1 MTQLPI
7 LSRVFAS
14 SRLRVFA
21 LACALPLTSWAQQ
34 VVSGTVT
41 DEDNIQLPGA
51 AIVVQNTT
59 RGTTTDFDGKY
70 QIQANEGDTLIFTY
84 VGYTTQ
90 LVTVGSSTT
99 INVQMQISGQLE
111 EVVVIGSA
119 TGKSIKELSF
129 AVGRLKDELL
139 QNVPSTNAT
148 SALQGKVSGVV
159 ISPSG
164 GQPGSDV
171 SIQLRTANSL
181 STGQQPL
188 IIMDGIILEG
198 GLSDVNTEDVER
210 IEVVKG
216 AAGASLYG
224 SRASNGVIEIFS
236 KRGIVSLD
244 DTGSSQRFSYRSEV
258 GFKHISSKYDL
269 AKTHRHKLTSDGSD
283 FDLSSGSRETDEDG
297 LSDNPYPVS
306 KLFDYQDEIFK
317 TGLFTT
323 HHASLIGGSKDSKYL
338 FSYQRLEDEGVFEL
352 VDSYNR
358 DNFRLNLDNTIN
370 DDFKLKT
377 SFLYSRSD
385 RDSNI
390 NSGTTLG
397 VLFTALITEPI
408 YNWNALNEEDDSKYN
423 WDSNT
428 FDPNIRN
435 PLYTLANN
443 SRTDDR
449 NRVLGNIDL
458 SYNVTS
464 WLSLNGSY
472 SFDYEDNA
480 FENYIPKGYLSD
492 DPDGNAQNIGFIQR
506 STFKG
511 RAQNTRFNALLT
523 NFFKKDSKFNLNLRL
538 SYLHERYENIFNNS
552 EGYNLAVSEIRSLD
566 NISNEPTV
574 SSLSENI
581 LADSYFAVAD
591 FDYDGK
597 YIFSGVLRQES
608 SSLFG
613 PNNRDSNYFRTSLAY
628 RVTEDFDISGIQE
641 LKFRGSYGT
650 AGIRPTYEMR
660 FETFTLRNGSPTK
673 ATLGNND
680 LRPAITDELEL
691 GVNVDFLDKFSFEFN
706 YVEST
711 TDDQILRVPLSAATG
726 FSAQWRNA
734 GEIESKTLEAS
745 LNYKI
750 ITKKD
755 LNWNLGVIWDKSKQK
770 VSRLDVPAYLT
781 GPGTQENTIFRIEE
795 GLNFGVMLGNQFIR
809 SLDDLPNNLDSS
821 DYTINSAGYVVDKS
835 TGENAVKKV
844 DSSGNESFVIGDIIP
859 DFRMAF
865 NTMFSYKNFS
875 FYTLVDWK
883 KGGDI
888 YNKTKQW
895 LYRDGRH
902 EDVTSGLPYN
912 FYQSLYN
919 TNLSS
924 SAFVED
930 GSFVKLREL
939 SIFYNLEGNKLGNL
953 GNYIQNIKFG
963 VLGRNLFTITDYSGF
978 DPEIS
983 HQSEANRSDLTT
995 RVTNGIGNDA
1005 NTPGGDPNIFKVDN
1019 FPYPTTKTFSF
1030 SVEINF

>member
-1 MTQLPI
+1 
-7 LSRVFAS
+7 
-14 SRLRVFA
+14 
-21 LACALPLTSWAQQ
+21 
-34 VVSGTVT
+34 
-41 DEDNIQLPGA
+41 
-51 AIVVQNTT
+51 VVQNTT
-59 RGTTTDFDGKY
+59 RGTTTDFDGIY
-70 QIQANEGDTLIFTY
+70 QIQANQGDTLIFTY

-129 AVGRLKDELL
+129 AIGQLKDELL
-139 QNVPSTNAT
+139 ENVPSTSAT
-148 SALQGKVSGVV
+148 STLQGKISGVV

-171 SIQLRTANSL
+171 AIQLRTANSL

-224 SRASNGVIEIFS
+224 SRASNGVIEIFT
-236 KRGIVSLD
+236 KRGNVSFNEK
-244 DTGSSQRFSYRSEV
+244 GKSYKFSYRSET
-258 GFKHISSKYDL
+258 GFKQITSKYDL
-269 AKTHRHKLTSDGSD
+269 ATTHRFKLTDSGDA
-283 FDLSSGSRETDEDG
+283 FDLNNGSRQVDDDG
-297 LSDNPYPVS
+297 LSDNAFPVS
-306 KLFDYQDEIFK
+306 ELFDYQDEIFK
-317 TGLFTT
+317 TGLFST
-323 HHASLIGGSKDSKYL
+323 HHASLQGVSKDTRYL
-338 FSYQRLEDEGVFEL
+338 FSYQRLEDEGIYNL
-352 VDSYNR
+352 VDAYKR
-358 DNFRLNLDNTIN
+358 DNFRINLDNN
-370 DDFKLKT
+370 VYENFKLKT
-377 SFLYSRSD
+377 SFLYSRSR

-390 NSGTTLG
+390 NSGTTVG
-397 VLFTALITEPI
+397 ILFPALITEPI
-408 YNWNALNEEDDSKYN
+408 YNWHALNEEDGSPYN
-423 WDSNT
+423 WDSNV

-443 SRTDDR
+443 SREDNR

-458 SYNVTS
+458 SYSVTP
-464 WLSLNGSY
+464 WLNLNGSY

-511 RAQNTRFNALLT
+511 RAQNTRVNALFT
-523 NFFKKDSKFNLNLRL
+523 NIFSDESDFNLNLRL
-538 SYLHERYENIFNNS
+538 SFLHERYENSFNNA
-552 EGYNLAVSEIRSLD
+552 EGFNLAVSGIRSLD
-566 NISNEPTV
+566 NISNEPSV
-574 SSLSENI
+574 SSQSQDI

-591 FDYDGK
+591 FDYAGK
-597 YIFSGVLRQES
+597 YIFSGVLRRES

-613 PNNRDSNYFRTSLAY
+613 PNTRNANYFRTSLAY
-628 RVTEDFDISGIQE
+628 RISEDFDISGIQE
-641 LKFRGSYGT
+641 LKIRGSYGT

-660 FETFTLRNGSPTK
+660 FETFILRDGSPTK
-673 ATLGNND
+673 ATVGNND
-680 LRPAITDELEL
+680 LKPAITDELEL
-691 GVNVDFLDKFSFEFN
+691 GINVDFLDKFSLEFN

-745 LNYKI
+745 LNSNI
-750 ITKKD
+750 ITRED
-755 LNWNLGVIWDKSKQK
+755 LNWDLGIVWDKSEQK
-770 VSRLDVPAYLT
+770 VSRLNVPAYLT
-781 GPGTQENTIFRIEE
+781 GPGTQETTIFRVEE
-795 GLNFGVMLGNQFIR
+795 GTNFGAMLGNEFIR
-809 SLDDLPNNLDSS
+809 SLDDLPTDLDAN
-821 DYTINSAGYVVDKS
+821 DYVVNSEGYVVDAD
-835 TGENAVKKV
+835 TGKTAVKRV
-844 DSSGNESFVIGDIIP
+844 DSSGNESFIIGDITP

-865 NTMFSYKNFS
+865 NTTLSYKNFS
-875 FYTLVDWK
+875 FYALVDWK
-883 KGGDI
+883 QGGDI

-902 EDVTSGLPYN
+902 KDVTKNLPYD
-912 FYQSLYN
+912 FFQSLYN
-919 TNLSS
+919 VNLSS

-939 SIFYNLEGNKLGNL
+939 SIFYDLKGRKLGRL
-953 GNYIQNIKFG
+953 GEHIQNIKLG
-963 VLGRNLFTITDYSGF
+963 ILGRNLFTITDYSGF

-983 HQSEANRSDLTT
+983 HQPESNRSDLTT
-995 RVTNGIGNDA
+995 RVDNGIGSDA
-1005 NTPGGDPNIFKVDN
+1005 NTLGGDPNIFRVDN
-1019 FPYPTTKTFSF
+1019 FPYPSTKTFSF
-1030 SVEINF
+1030 SVQLNF

>member
-1 MTQLPI
+1 
-7 LSRVFAS
+7 
-14 SRLRVFA
+14 
-21 LACALPLTSWAQQ
+21 
-34 VVSGTVT
+34 
-41 DEDNIQLPGA
+41 
-51 AIVVQNTT
+51 VVQNTT

-99 INVQMQISGQLE
+99 VNVQMQISGQLE

-188 IIMDGIILEG
+188 IILDGIILEG
-198 GLSDVNTEDVER
+198 GLSDVNTEDIER
-210 IEVVKG
+210 MEVVKG

-236 KRGIVSLD
+236 KRGTTSFD
-244 DTGSSQRFSYRSEV
+244 KSGNSQRFSYRSEI
-258 GFKHISSKYDL
+258 GFKEISSKYDL
-269 AKTHRHKLTSDGSD
+269 ATTHRFKLNDTGDG
-283 FDLSSGSRETDEDG
+283 FDLSSGSREIESDG
-297 LSDNPYPVS
+297 MSDNTYPVS
-306 KLFDYQDEIFK
+306 RLFDYQEEIFK

-323 HHASLIGGSKDSKYL
+323 HHASLIGANENSNYL

-358 DNFRLNLDNTIN
+358 DNFRLNLDNTIHE
-370 DDFKLKT
+370 DLKLKT
-377 SFLYSRSD
+377 SFLYSRSE

-390 NSGTTLG
+390 NAGTTLG

-408 YNWNALNEEDDSKYN
+408 YDWNAPNEEDGSKYN

-443 SRTDDR
+443 QRTDSR

-458 SYNVTS
+458 SYKAAS
-464 WLSLNGSY
+464 WLSLNSSY

-492 DPDGNAQNIGFIQR
+492 DPDGNAQNVGFIQR
-506 STFKG
+506 STFRG
-511 RAQNTRFNALLT
+511 RSQNARFNVLLT
-523 NFFKKDSKFNLNLRL
+523 NFFNNESKLNLNLRL
-538 SYLHERYENIFNNS
+538 SYLHERYGNSFNNS

-566 NISNEPTV
+566 NITNEPSV
-574 SSLSENI
+574 SSQSQSI

-591 FDYDGK
+591 FDYDSK
-597 YIFSGVLRQES
+597 YIFSGVFRRES

-613 PNNRDSNYFRTSLAY
+613 PNNRNANYFRTSLAY
-628 RVTEDFDISGIQE
+628 RISEDFTIPGIQE
-641 LKFRGSYGT
+641 LKIRGSYGT

-660 FETFTLRNGSPTK
+660 FETFVLRSGTPTK
-673 ATLGNND
+673 ATIGNNN
-680 LRPAITDELEL
+680 LKPAITDELEI
-691 GVNVDFLDKFSFEFN
+691 GFNIDFLDKFSFEFN
-706 YVEST
+706 YVKST

-734 GEIESKTLEAS
+734 GEIKSNTLEAS
-745 LNYKI
+745 LNYNI
-750 ITKKD
+750 ISKKD
-755 LNWNLGVIWDKSKQK
+755 LNWNFGVVWDKSEQE

-795 GLNFGVMLGNQFIR
+795 GLNFGAMLGNDFIK
-809 SLDDLPNNLDSS
+809 SLNDLPKNLDPN
-821 DYTINSAGYVVDKS
+821 DYTINSAGYVVDKL
-835 TGENAVKKV
+835 TGESAVKRV
-844 DSSGNESFVIGDIIP
+844 DEAGNESFVIGDITP

-902 EDVTSGLPYN
+902 KDVTNGLPYN

-930 GSFVKLREL
+930 GSFIKLREL
-939 SIFYNLEGNKLGNL
+939 SVFYNLDGKNL
-953 GNYIQNIKFG
+953 GSISKYIQNIKLG

-1030 SVEINF
+1030 SVQINF